1 MADYCVLRLSTGERV
16 DWLVV
21 DGLGHA
27 LAPVAGGTLADAAL
41 AAAGRRLVVLVPGGD
56 VALAEPE
63 VPLRAGRLLAAVPY
77 ALEESLAGDVEQMHF
92 AIGRPRGNRVPTAA
106 VERAR
111 MQSWVDTLA
120 GAGLLPEALYSEAM
134 VMPDNPGHTV
144 VILDGPRLLVRHPEH
159 AGLVIEADPLEASLR
174 LVGLP
179 PAAAAQAQTHV
190 LLYASDADWTAHQ
203 AVFERLKAHVATLNV
218 QILPDGA
225 LPLLAAG
232 AVSGAPFSLLQG
244 SFATRGDW
252 GGQWSRWRLA
262 AGLFGLFLV
271 LNAATQG
278 YSYLHLK
285 SEEKKLDS
293 QILAVARDAMPDLTN
308 PTRMPNLRAVAEG
321 RVRSLGSSGHN
332 GLLGALGA
340 VAQAMGQA
348 PDTKLSTV
356 SYHEGTTDLT
366 VDAPDVGAIDR
377 FQQAITSQ
385 GLQAALQGTTQHEA
399 RYQGHVQVKGAG

>member
-1 MADYCVLRLSTGERV
+1 M
-16 DWLVV
+16 
-21 DGLGHA
+21 
-27 LAPVAGGTLADAAL
+27 
-41 AAAGRRLVVLVPGGD
+41 
-56 VALAEPE
+56 
-63 VPLRAGRLLAAVPY
+63 
-77 ALEESLAGDVEQMHF
+77 
-92 AIGRPRGNRVPTAA
+92 I
-106 VERAR
+106 
-111 MQSWVDTLA
+111 A

-134 VMPDNPGHTV
+134 VLPDNPAHTV
-144 VILDGPRLLVRHPEH
+144 VILDGARLLVRHPEQ

-179 PAAAAQAQTHV
+179 PAAQAAAQTHV
-190 LLYASDADWTAHQ
+190 LLYASEADWTAQ
-203 AVFERLKAHVATLNV
+203 QPVFERLKSQVATLNV

-232 AVSGAPFSLLQG
+232 AITSAPFSLLQG

-271 LNAATQG
+271 LHAGTQG

-285 SEEKKLDS
+285 SEERKLDS
-293 QILAVARDAMPDLTN
+293 QILAVTRDAMPDIAN
-308 PTRMPNLRAVAEG
+308 PQRMPNLRAIAES
-321 RVRSLGSSGHN
+321 RVRSLGASGRN

-377 FQQAITSQ
+377 FQQAINSQ
-385 GLQAALQGTTQHEA
+385 GLQAAMQGTTQHET